1 MRARDFA
8 FLGALALCAGCAVG
22 PDYEKPA
29 AAVPAAFAEAGP
41 WKVAAPKDN
50 LPKAGWWRIFADPQL
65 DRLEAQAGGANLTVQ
80 AALARFDQACAV
92 ARVSRAAL
100 LPSVAANFDPDRSKY
115 SGHREEPPGSGSSS
129 YTANSIDTQLDL
141 GYQLDVFG
149 RVRRGY
155 ESARDLAQAQ
165 WADYQNVLLSL
176 QTEVA
181 RDYFALR
188 SLRAQRDLLSRTVDL
203 RRQALDLVRKRQIG
217 GASDDLDVE
226 QAEAEL
232 ASIQSDALA
241 VDQSSAR
248 LRHALATLVGSLPE
262 DFTLEPE
269 ALAAEPPALPAGLP
283 SELLERRPDVAAAER
298 TLASA
303 NAQIGLAKAAFFPS
317 IGLTAGT
324 GFNSTAFGT
333 LLQASSREWSLGPFV
348 SLPLFQG
355 GANQANYQRS
365 KAAYREQVSLYRQQV
380 LGAFADVEDGLSDLR
395 LLAAREEALGR
406 AASASGKAA
415 NLSTIRYQQG
425 VADYFEVI
433 EAERTALDDQL
444 QATELQGERFLAS
457 VQLIQALGGGW

>member
-1 MRARDFA
+1 M
-8 FLGALALCAGCAVG
+8 G

-29 AAVPAAFAEAGP
+29 AGAPAAFAEAGP

-100 LPSVAANFDPDRSKY
+100 LPSVAANFDPDRSRY
-115 SGHREEPPGSGSSS
+115 SGHREEPPGSGSPV
-129 YTANSIDTQLDL
+129 YTANSIDAQLDL

-155 ESARDLAQAQ
+155 ESARELAQAQ
-165 WADYQNVLLSL
+165 WADYQNVLLGL

-203 RRQALDLVRKRQIG
+203 RRQALDLVRKRRIG
-217 GASDDLDVE
+217 GASDDLDVD

-248 LRHALATLVGSLPE
+248 LRHALATLVGSPPE
-262 DFTLEPE
+262 DFTLDPE

-298 TLASA
+298 TLAAA

-317 IGLTAGT
+317 IGLTAGA

-365 KAAYREQVSLYRQQV
+365 KAAYREQVALYRQQV

-406 AASASGKAA
+406 AAAASGKAA
-415 NLSTIRYQQG
+415 NLSTIRYKQG

-457 VQLIQALGGGW
+457 VQLIKALGGGW